1 MFAFPVSLRDVMD
14 EDSDDFAE
22 DSLTYSRLG
31 EADKHFASIVFTR
44 AFRLLRLSLQWQE
57 IPTNNDNFGSFQLI
71 GQHLDQLDLDRVELA
86 FELILLSCSFGMS
99 ANGIAQIMEE
109 RQVTFGDM
117 PEYLQKEHAHQSHE
131 FQMQRFTYMEH
142 LAGEIRRCSEFCEF

>member
-1 MFAFPVSLRDVMD
+1 MSLRDVMD

-22 DSLTYSRLG
+22 HSLAYSRLG
-31 EADKHFASIVFTR
+31 EADKHFASIMFTR

-86 FELILLSCSFGMS
+86 FVFELILLSCSFGMS

-109 RQVTFGDM
+109 RQTTFGDM
-117 PEYLQKEHAHQSHE
+117 LEYLQKEHAHQSHE

-142 LAGEIRRCSEFCEF
+142 LAAEIRRCSQFYEF